1 MPKDFNIAKTAG
13 LCCKCE
19 AQIVPGEQYYA
30 CVIQVED
37 GLQRRD
43 FCLEC
48 FKEPP
53 GEPAEDILAQ
63 WRTCAPQPQEK
74 KKLFIDDE
82 LLLNFFDRLQDATEP
97 AKVNFRCVL
106 TLVLMRKKLLVY
118 KRSDTTDDGEVWT
131 LRLRGSDKTAQV
143 LDPHMDEEKIA
154 EVSRQL
160 GEIMEGEL

>member
-82 LLLNFFDRLQDATEP
+82 LLLNFLDRLQDATEP
-97 AKVNFRCVL
+97 AKVNFRFVL

-131 LRLRGSDKTAQV
+131 LRLRGSDKTSKV